1 MLGLQCNDGLLVS
14 GEHNQD
20 PLEKI
25 IEKFKQHPSIITIMK
40 HKPNKTNFSFS
51 GVAKQGIE
59 SLIETLSSSK
69 MIQKDNI
76 PTTKIKENMDIMEY
90 IS

>member
-1 MLGLQCNDGLLVS
+1 
-14 GEHNQD
+14 
-20 PLEKI
+20 
-25 IEKFKQHPSIITIMK
+25 MK